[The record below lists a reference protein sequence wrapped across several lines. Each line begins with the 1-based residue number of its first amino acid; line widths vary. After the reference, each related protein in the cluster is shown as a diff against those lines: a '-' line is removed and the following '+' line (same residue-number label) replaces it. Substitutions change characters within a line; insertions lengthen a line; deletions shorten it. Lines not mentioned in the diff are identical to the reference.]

1 MPNESV
7 ATRPPACLAGVIYS
21 GVTPEIS
28 PVLVV
33 GAGPVGLA
41 MACELARH
49 GVRCRIIDQNRER
62 SQTSKALGIFPRTLE
77 VFHSMGLAERVVAE
91 GNRLHSLVIHHA
103 AATLAQ
109 IDFTGVASP
118 YPFALGLRQ
127 SETEGILITQLS
139 SLGIEVERETSL
151 TTLEQTSDAVHAT
164 LRRPDGSIETCNTS
178 WLIGCDGAHSSTRHA
193 LGLEFEGSQYE
204 ESFVLADVR
213 IDTALPHDRIH
224 LFLGTDGILGAFPFG
239 GDRWRI
245 VANIAPESRERN
257 VPDVTLE
264 EVQRLTHERGFH
276 DAKVSDPVWLSRFH
290 ISQRKVRD
298 FRKLRVF
305 LAGDSAHIHSPA
317 GGQGMNIGIQDA
329 FNLAWKLALVVRGR
343 AAAHLLASYQ
353 EERAPVARGVLNL
366 TDRIT
371 RLATMRNSV
380 AQSVRDFLLPML
392 SGIDLVEETIAERL
406 CELATNY
413 RASAIVENHGAGHPR
428 AGERAP
434 DFEVRNEQNGAQ
446 RLFDLLRTPRHLLLL
461 FLGPN
466 GDAEPL
472 RYVLNDLSP
481 DDVATYRISR
491 GESERTSDLRDLSGL
506 AHAAY
511 QLTGGG
517 IVLVRPD
524 GYVAYRSGDLDPQK
538 LRAYL
543 LRIFGAEAVER

>member
-1 MPNESV
+1 MNSDI
-7 ATRPPACLAGVIYS
+7 A
-21 GVTPEIS
+21 
-28 PVLVV
+28 VLVV
-33 GAGPVGLA
+33 GAGPVGLTL
-41 MACELARH
+41 ACELARH

-77 VFHSMGLAERVVAE
+77 VFHTMGVAERVVAA
-91 GNRLHSLVIHHA
+91 GNRLQSLVIHHA

-118 YPFALGLRQ
+118 YPFALGLPQ
-127 SETEGILITQLS
+127 AETERLLLEHLS

-151 TTLEQTSDAVHAT
+151 TTLEQTGDAVQAT
-164 LRRPDGSIETCNTS
+164 LRHPDGTLETCSTP
-178 WLIGCDGAHSSTRHA
+178 WLIGCDGAHSTTRHA
-193 LGLEFEGSQYE
+193 LGLEFEGSQYD

-224 LFLGTDGILGAFPFG
+224 LFLHDDGILGAFPFG

-245 VANIAPESRERN
+245 AANIAPGSRGQN
-257 VPDVTLE
+257 LPDVTLE

-276 DAKVSDPVWLSRFH
+276 EAKVSDAVWLSRFH

-317 GGQGMNIGIQDA
+317 GGQGMNTGIQDA
-329 FNLAWKLALVVRGR
+329 FNLAWKLALVVRGH
-343 AAAHLLASYQ
+343 APAQLLASYQ

-371 RLATMRNSV
+371 RFATMRNSV
-380 AQSVRDFLLPML
+380 AQNVRDFLLPMFN
-392 SGIDLVEETIAERL
+392 GIPLVEEKIAERL
-406 CELATNY
+406 CELAINY
-413 RASAIVENHGAGHPR
+413 RTSAIVENHGAGRPR
-428 AGERAP
+428 AGDRAP
-434 DFEVRNEQNGAQ
+434 DFEVRNEKNEAQ

-466 GDAEPL
+466 GHADPL
-472 RYVLNDLSP
+472 HYVLNEFSAE
-481 DDVATYRISR
+481 VIGMCRISR

-511 QLTGGG
+511 QLMDGG

-524 GYVAYRSGDLDPQK
+524 GYVAFRSDDLDPQK

-543 LRIFGAEAVER
+543 LRVFGAEATGR